1 MSHDEIQ
8 MMRRRVVQLMAELS
22 AYADCQGPSLAS
34 RNIDY
39 HAGRICDA
47 MDRLFSGRADEP
59 MPVDDFQGW

>member
-1 MSHDEIQ
+1 MNTDEIQ
-8 MMRRRVVQLMAELS
+8 AMRRRVVQCLAELC
-22 AYADCQGPSLAS
+22 ARADYQGPSLAS

>member
-1 MSHDEIQ
+1 MSEQ
-8 MMRRRVVQLMAELS
+8 EVQEMRRSVVQCLAELC
-22 AYADCQGPSLAS
+22 ARADCQGPSLAS

-39 HAGRICDA
+39 HSASICDA